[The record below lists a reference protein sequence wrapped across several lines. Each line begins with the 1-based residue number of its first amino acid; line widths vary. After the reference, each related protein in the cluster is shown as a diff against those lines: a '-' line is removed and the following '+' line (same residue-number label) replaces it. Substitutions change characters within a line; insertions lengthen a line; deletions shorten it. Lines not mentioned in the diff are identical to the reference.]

1 MRNLSKIVIYF
12 IIIALVIISCQKE
25 SFYEGKDASLKF
37 SMDTVSFDTVFSSI
51 GTITKRLMV
60 YNPYNKKINI
70 SSISIAGV
78 NSPFIINI
86 NGLNTSKIYD
96 IEISPNDSLYV
107 FVQFY
112 INPTGQNIPL
122 IIIDSLI
129 CNVNGNTHIIKL
141 MAYSQDV
148 HIIKTQTIKTQIWEA
163 DKPYLLFGNIT
174 VDISETLTI
183 NKGAIIYFH
192 KNSNLLVKGTLKALG
207 EFDKTISFK
216 GDRLEKEYKDIP
228 GQWGGIN
235 LLPGSKNHILNWIVV
250 ENGTS
255 GIVLG
260 SINDF
265 SKPDLEISNSIIK
278 NMTYSALLAFNAKI
292 KAVNCLVVNAA
303 TYTCGLIGG
312 GDYEFYHCTLAN
324 YYGEYDSRNFAIPS
338 LYLSNFFID
347 NQNPT
352 IKTASELTKADF
364 YNSIIYGSDTEELG
378 LDSIASSLF
387 RYKFDHCLIKSIKF
401 NNRNTSTF
409 SNNIWN
415 SDPKFKMPDKFD
427 FHLDTLSSA
436 QNAGD
441 IQIGE
446 LYPIDLD
453 NNDRTLLPD
462 IGTYE
467 RIEK

>member
-1 MRNLSKIVIYF
+1 MRNFLSIVIYF
-12 IIIALVIISCQKE
+12 IIIALATISCQKE
-25 SFYEGKDASLKF
+25 SFYEGKDATLKF
-37 SMDTVSFDTVFSSI
+37 SMDTVSFDTVFSTI
-51 GTITKRLMV
+51 GTTTKRLMV

-70 SSISIAGV
+70 ASITIAGV

-86 NGLNTSKIYD
+86 NGQSTNKIYN
-96 IEISPNDSLYV
+96 IEISPNDSLYIFLQV
-107 FVQFY
+107 Y
-112 INPTGQNIPL
+112 INPTGHNLPL

-129 CNVNGNTHIIKL
+129 CNVNGNKQNIKL
-141 MAYSQDV
+141 IAYSQDV

-174 VDISETLTI
+174 VDSSETLTI
-183 NKGAIIYFH
+183 KKGAIIYLH
-192 KNSNLLVKGTLKALG
+192 KNSNLLVKGTLNALG
-207 EFDKTISFK
+207 EFEKPISFK
-216 GDRLEKEYKDIP
+216 GDRLEKEYLDSP

-235 LLPGSKNHILNWIVV
+235 LLPGSKNHMLNWLVI

-265 SKPDLEISNSIIK
+265 SKPNLEISNSIIK
-278 NMTYSALLAFNAKI
+278 NMSYSALLAYNAKI
-292 KAVNCLVVNAA
+292 KAVNCLVINAA
-303 TYTCGLIGG
+303 TYTCGLFGG

-324 YYGEYDSRNFAIPS
+324 YYGAYDNRNFAIPT
-338 LYLSNFFID
+338 LYLSNYFID
-347 NQNPT
+347 NQKPS
-352 IKTASELTKADF
+352 IKTFSALTKANF
-364 YNSIIYGSDTEELG
+364 YNSIIYGADTDELG
-378 LDSIASSLF
+378 LDSVATTAF
-387 RYKFDHCLIKSIKF
+387 RYKFDHCLIKSKRF
-401 NNRNTSTF
+401 NNQNTGTF
-409 SNNIWN
+409 SNNVWN

-441 IQIGE
+441 IQIGK
-446 LYPIDLD
+446 LFPKDLD

-462 IGTYE
+462 IGAYE